1 MRIRII
7 PVAAAVALLALSGCA
22 AQSQPSAPIPPT
34 GGEPYSAAVTVIDS
48 GSGPNACTVI
58 QESWP
63 PGCGD
68 PLPIEG
74 WDWDDVT
81 GYEQS
86 GETRWGDYSL
96 RGVVTDGVLVL
107 TWVSGSRSQPIAPPP
122 ADGGE
127 ILQPGHGTGPETGR

>member
-1 MRIRII
+1 MRMRIAVI
-7 PVAAAVALLALSGCA
+7 AAGSLVLSGCA
-22 AQSQPSAPIPPT
+22 TAPQDSAGPAPD
-34 GGEPYSAAVTVIDS
+34 GEPYAADVMVIDS

-74 WDWDDVT
+74 WDWTAVD

-86 GETRWGDYSL
+86 GERRWGDYFL
-96 RGVVTDGVLVL
+96 QGVIVDGVLHL
-107 TWVSGSRSQPIAPPP
+107 TRAPSGTPLPR
-122 ADGGE
+122 DTGE

>member
-1 MRIRII
+1 MRTRIAL
-7 PVAAAVALLALSGCA
+7 VASSLLVVSGCA
-22 AQSQPSAPIPPT
+22 TAIEDPAPPT
-34 GGEPYSAAVTVIDS
+34 PEGQPYAAGVMVMDS
-48 GSGPNACTVI
+48 VSGPVACTII

-74 WDWDDVT
+74 WDWAAVD

-86 GETRWGDYSL
+86 GERRWGDYFL
-96 RGVVTDGVLVL
+96 RGVIVDGVLHL
-107 TWVSGSRSQPIAPPP
+107 TRAPSGTPLPR
-122 ADGGE
+122 DTGE